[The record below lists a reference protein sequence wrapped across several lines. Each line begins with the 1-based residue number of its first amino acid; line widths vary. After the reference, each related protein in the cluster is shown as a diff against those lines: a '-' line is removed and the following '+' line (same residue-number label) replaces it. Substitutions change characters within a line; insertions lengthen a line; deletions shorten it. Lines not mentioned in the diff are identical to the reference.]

1 MLINN
6 GRILKNGNNI
16 FKSQIVQSFISFDSS
31 SYSYVYLGISG
42 VTINNPLH
50 MHYETPTGI
59 LKFDYSSDVSNYQQY
74 IPATFEGSY
83 KEFYFSG
90 DLNALYSI
98 NFYNPNYYSNF
109 YYIGDLIKFMEQFPN
124 LTTAMFNNQDYYY
137 YNQSLFNQ
145 DISNSVFPNK
155 IKVFN
160 LHDASV
166 SGKIST
172 IANFEKIENLKLIN
186 CGFSENIT
194 NLNFV
199 NLRFLYLSYLNYL
212 DGNIND
218 AVDNNPNLQLLR
230 VDTCNLFS
238 GNATTL
244 DVSKLKDI
252 YFNVYGAP
260 NFTGLITN
268 WTFNTGL
275 TSFNLYNQYLD
286 GNITNWDFSNTLC
299 STIYMYNSSTQLP
312 NIQGS
317 LSGWTLPNTLTSFNI
332 WYITGLTSMPTDFS
346 NTSLYTCYMYY
357 IPQVSQNFNNF
368 NFGSNIQNIF
378 IYLSQITGN
387 IETYVMPPRLYALG
401 VQSSK
406 LTGNFSAITFNNVIS
421 QLYLDD
427 NLLTGNITGT
437 VIPSTLQFLDLSR
450 NTGLTVNFKST
461 PYVDAVLNRMARL
474 NSNGNTDSSFATGSG
489 FSDYVYSIAVQSDGK
504 ILAGGWFTTFDGN
517 TVNYITRLNSNGSLD
532 TGFATGGGFDSVV
545 NSIVVQSD
553 GKILIGGDF
562 NTYSGNTANKI
573 IRLNSNGSIDTSF
586 LIDTGFDF
594 YVSSIAVQSDGKILV
609 GGSFTTYDGNYPS
622 HIVRLNSG
630 GSIDTGFVTGN
641 GFNSDV
647 SSIVVQSNGK
657 ILVGGYFTI
666 YDNATIKY
674 ITRLNS
680 GGSVDTGFVKSGDFD
695 NSVNSIAIQ
704 SGDSKI
710 LVGGSFM
717 INNGETTGVF
727 HTKNLYYL
735 YLGNISGI
743 TGNLSNLV
751 FDTNID
757 YLAIYGTN
765 TNCDLSKLNS
775 KKIRQLSAY
784 GCPNIYGDLTNWLTG
799 TTLFTFF
806 DIRYNPLLSGNTT
819 GWNVNGIDY
828 LHLNATNLTG
838 VLKHNNIYYM
848 DADSIHISSNIE
860 TDLNFSNRAVSVR
873 LSYCDSIVGNL
884 SGVTLNMGIY
894 EFRINGSPNIYGS
907 NAFIDYIFINKKNF
921 NYGYTQFNIQNIGD
935 TVTGATETLGS
946 LGTWTGDPNDL
957 NEGQANNL
965 ALGIDYTGSGTN
977 TPWDSKNKIY
987 WVLNAR
993 VSSVNLNKRYTVYG
1007 ITY

>member
-1 MLINN
+1 
-6 GRILKNGNNI
+6 
-16 FKSQIVQSFISFDSS
+16 
-31 SYSYVYLGISG
+31 
-42 VTINNPLH
+42 
-50 MHYETPTGI
+50 
-59 LKFDYSSDVSNYQQY
+59 
-74 IPATFEGSY
+74 
-83 KEFYFSG
+83 
-90 DLNALYSI
+90 
-98 NFYNPNYYSNF
+98 
-109 YYIGDLIKFMEQFPN
+109 
-124 LTTAMFNNQDYYY
+124 
-137 YNQSLFNQ
+137 
-145 DISNSVFPNK
+145 
-155 IKVFN
+155 VFN

-166 SGKIST
+166 SGKINT

-199 NLRFLYLSYLNYL
+199 NLRFLYLAYQNYL

-406 LTGNFSAITFNNVIS
+406 LTGNFSAITFNNVIT

-532 TGFATGGGFDSVV
+532 TGFVTGGGFDSAVF
-545 NSIVVQSD
+545 SIAVQSD
-553 GKILIGGDF
+553 GKILVGGDF
-562 NTYSGNTANKI
+562 NTYSGSTANKI
-573 IRLNSNGSIDTSF
+573 IRLNSNGSIDSSF
-586 LIDTGFDF
+586 LTDIGFNFYVTSIAVQSNGKILVGGAFNNYSGTTANDIIRLNSNGSIDSSFVSGTGFGNNE
-594 YVSSIAVQSDGKILV
+594 VLSIAVQGDGKILVGGAFNVYSGTTANNIIRLNSNGSIDSSFSTGTGFNGNVNTITVQSDGKILV